1 MVIESIEVTDNFGS
15 SESNNHISHPEFQT
29 NNNTINNLQDAQEQ
43 CVDLFQTLN
52 ASPTTSEKQQL
63 GTGSSSGIPETD
75 FSTVG
80 SEDQE
85 ITSISSERL
94 SQKRIRDEDQEG
106 DTNDSCLVSEGN
118 SSYSGIHLEI
128 PNTNITK
135 KKIIEIP

>member
-1 MVIESIEVTDNFGS
+1 MIIESTEVTDNFGS
-15 SESNNHISHPEFQT
+15 SESNNHISHLDFQT
-29 NNNTINNLQDAQEQ
+29 NNNSINNLDAHEQ
-43 CVDLFQTLN
+43 CIDLSQTLN

-94 SQKRIRDEDQEG
+94 SQKRIRDEDQNG
-106 DTNDSCLVSEGN
+106 DMNDSCHVSEGDN
-118 SSYSGIHLEI
+118 SCSGTHLEMPI
-128 PNTNITK
+128 TNITK